1 MEHQRWEQT
10 RLNAATSRYGAK
22 DAKSKQKQYDLLTE
36 DDMIEFVQAATRKG
50 TVKDEGRDNVPYIQ
64 IGLRVRFYV

>member
-10 RLNAATSRYGAK
+10 RLNAAVTHYGAK
-22 DAKSKQKQYDLLTE
+22 DARRKADKYELLTE

-50 TVKDEGRDNVPYIQ
+50 TLNEEGI
-64 IGLRVRFYV
+64 